1 MVELGPGPS
10 SPGIPRWFTPAV
22 YAGAIA
28 NRAGPRG
35 CGGLQLGKQ
44 GAPQI
49 EIGLTALEFEETLVS
64 APVLARVFV
73 FYRFEELSEHLGRFG
88 KASGKFEPVFQFAYF
103 LIQLHQP
110 QLLEAR
116 LQDRRKSLGHG

>member
-64 APVLARVFV
+64 APVLARGFV
-73 FYRFEELSEHLGRFG
+73 FYPIEELSDHLGRFG
-88 KASGKFEPVFQFAYF
+88 KANCKVEAEFQITDL
-103 LIQLHQP
+103 LIEFYP
-110 QLLEAR
+110 
-116 LQDRRKSLGHG
+116 